1 MEKNTK
7 KNILVFI
14 NFISFLIYIFIFF
27 FYIINPIEKKIYQL
41 YFGNSN
47 RPLEKCK
54 NSKDFECFGMPSG
67 HTEIATIIS
76 FILYSNK
83 YINLFMVFIIIF
95 IFAMQ
100 RIVSSMHT
108 ISQVIYGLILG
119 LLYSLIFI
127 NLNKKIYII
136 IFILILTLV
145 LNFIYITI
153 INKKIKEYPEW
164 VLNDSSL
171 EPILKKKYN
180 IPFYAKFCE
189 TSLLNRYIEWNELEN
204 NMDILIN
211 KIKQSGITFDTVV
224 GIKSGGAILSK
235 YISNKLD
242 LDCYYI
248 KISDKDDDCNK
259 KIISS
264 TINYSIKKIKN
275 QENEYIICEG
285 ISENLIG
292 KKILLIDEKIGT
304 GNTMKNAIN
313 YLYNNKNASFIL
325 PCTIYMDT
333 TQNLINPS
341 KIIYLNKN
349 NNDFIW
355 SWGYDN

>member
-1 MEKNTK
+1 MQNLKK
-7 KNILVFI
+7 KNILI
-14 NFISFLIYIFIFF
+14 DYNFIFLLIFIFIFF
-27 FYIINPIEKKIYQL
+27 FFIINPIEKKIYQL
-41 YFGNSN
+41 YFGDSK

-76 FILYSNK
+76 FILYFNK
-83 YINLFMVFIIIF
+83 YINLFMVFIIIL

-100 RIVSSMHT
+100 RIVSNMHT
-108 ISQVIYGLILG
+108 ISQVIYGLLLG
-119 LLYSLIFI
+119 LLYSLIF
-127 NLNKKIYII
+127 LKLHKKIYII

-153 INKKIKEYPEW
+153 INKKIKEYPDW

-180 IPFYAKFCE
+180 IPFYAKFFE
-189 TSLLNRYIEWNELEN
+189 TMSPCRYIGWKELEN
-204 NMDILIN
+204 NMDTLIN
-211 KIKQSGITFDTVV
+211 KIKESGITFDAVV

-248 KISDKDDDCNK
+248 KISDKDDGCNK
-259 KIISS
+259 KIISA

-275 QENEYIICEG
+275 QEKEYIICEG

-292 KKILLIDEKIGT
+292 KKILLIDEVMGT
-304 GNTMKNAIN
+304 GNTMKNAIK
-313 YLYNNKNASFIL
+313 YLYNKNASFVL
-325 PCTIYMDT
+325 PCAIYIDT
-333 TQNLINPS
+333 TQNLINLS
-341 KIIYLNKN
+341 EIIYLNKN
-349 NNDFIW
+349 NNPLIW